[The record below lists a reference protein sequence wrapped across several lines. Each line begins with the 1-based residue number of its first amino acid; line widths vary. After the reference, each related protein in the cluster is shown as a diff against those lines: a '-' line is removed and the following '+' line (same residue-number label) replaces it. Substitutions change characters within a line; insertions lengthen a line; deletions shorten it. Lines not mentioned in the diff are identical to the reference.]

1 MMKPIVSGDAM
12 SSVETLVKEIIAR
25 DRKTFLEDVRILSKY
40 PKFKSNFRDFESD
53 SSDIKILA
61 DFTEYNPLHRGHL
74 HCLLEA
80 KKRVPEGIFVAVVPG
95 LFERSGRGIPY
106 IMTRKARAE
115 AAIAVGADIVVEGP
129 PMGIMGSGQ
138 YSLCLA
144 KTFQALEADY
154 IPRGYKPN
162 PNFEILLK
170 RIGKGQGIAPKPY
183 RMVDMASGEVLL
195 KGKLNEDNYVIVSLS
210 KSLTKIRFD
219 FKDKFIFVPRM
230 EGVSGTII
238 REAVVSG
245 VLESAKEMLPP
256 ETIKILQ
263 REMDGDRAPLHQ
275 LRDEETILFTANKA
289 TVPDLKSLS
298 LIDERTIENIIN
310 QRPFTTIDE
319 IKTCIARGFSRHH
332 VQRVLSSLEAR
343 VDKDTMHRY
352 IENYPPTIRILNYKN
367 KEVLREFKKRLS
379 HRRLEICQ

>member
-1 MMKPIVSGDAM
+1 MLVGDGM
-12 SSVETLVKEIIAR
+12 SSGETLVKKIIAQ
-25 DRKTFLEDVRILSKY
+25 DRKTFLEDARISKY
-40 PKFKSNFRDFESD
+40 PKYESNSMDLESD

-61 DFTEYNPLHRGHL
+61 DFTEYNPLHKGHL

-80 KKRVPEGIFVAVVPG
+80 KKHVPEGIFVAVIPG

-106 IMTRKARAE
+106 IMTRQARAQ

-154 IPRGYKPN
+154 IPRGYKPD
-162 PNFEILLK
+162 PSFEILLK
-170 RIGKGQGIAPKPY
+170 RIGKGRGIAPKPY
-183 RMVDMASGEVLL
+183 RMVDMTSGEVVL

-210 KSLTKIRFD
+210 KSLTKIGFD
-219 FKDKFIFVPRM
+219 FKDKFIFVPRI

-245 VLESAKEMLPP
+245 DLEPTKQMLPAETIEILQKEM
-256 ETIKILQ
+256 
-263 REMDGDRAPLHQ
+263 DNGRAPLHK
-275 LRDEETILFTANKA
+275 LRDEETILFTVNKA
-289 TVPDLKSLS
+289 TVPDLKSIS
-298 LIDERTIENIIN
+298 LLDERTLDNIIN
-310 QRPFTTIDE
+310 QRPFTNIDE
-319 IKTCIARGFSRHH
+319 IKSCIARGFSRHH

-343 VDKDTMHRY
+343 IDKDTMHRY
-352 IENYPPTIRILNYKN
+352 IEKYPSTIRILNYKN

>member
-1 MMKPIVSGDAM
+1 MSLMLVGDGM
-12 SSVETLVKEIIAR
+12 SSGETLVKKIIAQ
-25 DRKTFLEDVRILSKY
+25 DRKTFLEDARISKY
-40 PKFKSNFRDFESD
+40 PKYESNSMDLESD

-61 DFTEYNPLHRGHL
+61 DFTEYNPLHKGHL

-80 KKRVPEGIFVAVVPG
+80 KKHVPEGIFVAVIPG

-106 IMTRKARAE
+106 IMTRQARAQ

-154 IPRGYKPN
+154 IPRGYKPD
-162 PNFEILLK
+162 PSFEILLK
-170 RIGKGQGIAPKPY
+170 RIGKGRGIAPKPY
-183 RMVDMASGEVLL
+183 RMVDMTSGEVVL

-210 KSLTKIRFD
+210 KSLTKIGFD
-219 FKDKFIFVPRM
+219 FKDKFIFVPRI

-245 VLESAKEMLPP
+245 DLEPTKQMLPAETIEILQKEM
-256 ETIKILQ
+256 
-263 REMDGDRAPLHQ
+263 DNGRAPLHK
-275 LRDEETILFTANKA
+275 LRDEETILFTVNKA
-289 TVPDLKSLS
+289 TVPDLKSIS
-298 LIDERTIENIIN
+298 LLDERTLDNIIN
-310 QRPFTTIDE
+310 QRPFTNIDE
-319 IKTCIARGFSRHH
+319 IKSCIARGFSRHH

-343 VDKDTMHRY
+343 IDKDTMHRY
-352 IENYPPTIRILNYKN
+352 IEKYPSTIRILNYKN
-367 KEVLREFKKRLS
+367 KEVLREFKKRIV